1 MDGCLSCSVCG
12 WQDRAAAKECAKKH
26 AQEMEALLTEGSMD
40 MPEDGEFREDPLEL
54 TVVRLLCRGA
64 HLFLAGIWMAG
75 EGSPGQGDPPQPK
88 FCAWEERC
96 VRESRGRGGEER

>member
-1 MDGCLSCSVCG
+1 
-12 WQDRAAAKECAKKH
+12 
-26 AQEMEALLTEGSMD
+26 MEALLSEGSMD

-64 HLFLAGIWMAG
+64 HLFLAGIRMAG

-96 VRESRGRGGEER
+96 VASPGGGEGRRERGKNAGECSAWCMLTHLAEL